1 MPARSPRNCPNASS
15 ATAARTRPTA
25 GHSRASER
33 VGDAK
38 SVDFKST
45 LFPHLAAPI
54 SFLQCDLRENSFAP
68 SLQALHS
75 VPQSAVRR
83 GSPNTKPI
91 RRHTMS
97 RFLPSSVFVHVS
109 SVTVPQAVRER
120 CSDER

>member
-1 MPARSPRNCPNASS
+1 MRPAPRQI
-15 ATAARTRPTA
+15 RTLPSA
-25 GHSRASER
+25 GHSRASEQ

-45 LFPHLAAPI
+45 LFLHLSAPI
-54 SFLQCDLRENSFAP
+54 SFLQCDLRENLFAP

-83 GSPNTKPI
+83 GSPRTKPP

-97 RFLPSSVFVHVS
+97 RFLPSSLFVPVS
-109 SVTVPQAVRER
+109 SVSRPCPSSRPRGKAD
-120 CSDER
+120 SDER

>member
-1 MPARSPRNCPNASS
+1 MRPAPRQIRS
-15 ATAARTRPTA
+15 RPAA
-25 GHSRASER
+25 GHGRASER

-54 SFLQCDLRENSFAP
+54 SFVQCGFRENSLAP

-91 RRHTMS
+91 RSHIMS
-97 RFLPSSVFVHVS
+97 RFLPSSVSVPVS
-109 SVTVPQAVRER
+109 SVSVHQAVRE
-120 CSDER
+120 S